1 MNKVLHCL
9 SRVPWFKV
17 ATVITVLLAIAY
29 LVLFFIGFT
38 NLANI
43 IAINVLQTLML
54 TFFLVALH
62 HFIKLNVLTMLK
74 TVAHCDDEA
83 AKQSLLGYWLSALS
97 DLVLIVVWVLMLLM
111 IWGIES
117 DNLLAWLYVITFTG
131 VKVGSTSFSIS
142 YLFKAV
148 VMFFV
153 VYYAMRLL
161 LMLIERKVFPYTRF
175 DQGTKDAI
183 STVFGYAG
191 LLLAIVMAVYT
202 LGISSTSLAFIVS
215 AFTFGLS
222 FGLKE
227 IFNNFIS
234 GIILF
239 IERPIKVGDWV
250 DVGGESGVVKHIRLR
265 ATTVETF
272 ARKTLLIPNSQFITS
287 IVSNDLYNP
296 IARSAITIEAG
307 YDDDPQAVK
316 DVLLSVAESNPK
328 VMKDPKPSVLFVN
341 FNDSGLEFCL
351 RFFCMTEDRATLTSE
366 LRYAIV
372 EEFRRAGLEIPYP
385 KRDIYIKESPEGGA
399 AA

>member
-1 MNKVLHCL
+1 MSKFISMLEKIE
-9 SRVPWFKV
+9 WFKV
-17 ATVITVLLAIAY
+17 VTVVLAIYAIIY
-29 LVLFFIGFT
+29 LILLFFGFT
-38 NLANI
+38 NFANRVTVDSMQTIMLALFLVSLHFFIKSNI
-43 IAINVLQTLML
+43 RMAVL
-54 TFFLVALH
+54 TF
-62 HFIKLNVLTMLK
+62 TE
-74 TVAHCDDEA
+74 DDEQTVD
-83 AKQSLLGYWLSALS
+83 QSLWLYWLVMVCDIVIL
-97 DLVLIVVWVLMLLM
+97 VVWFLMMLM

-117 DNLLAWLYVITFTG
+117 DNLFAWLYMITFTG
-131 VKVGSTSFSIS
+131 VKVGDASFSIT
-142 YLFKAV
+142 YLLKAV
-148 VMFFV
+148 VIYFV
-153 VYYAMRLL
+153 VYYVMRLI
-161 LMLIERKVFPYTRF
+161 LMLMERKVFPYTHF

-191 LLLAIVMAVYT
+191 LLLAIVVAVYS

-234 GIILF
+234 GVILF

-250 DVGGESGVVKHIRLR
+250 DVGGESGVVKNIKLR

-287 IVSNDLYNP
+287 VVSNDLYNP

-307 YDDDPQAVK
+307 YDDDPALVK
-316 DVLLSVAESNPK
+316 EVLLSVAKSNPS
-328 VMKDPKPSVLFVN
+328 VMKDPEPSVLFVD

-366 LRYAIV
+366 LRYTII
-372 EEFRRAGLEIPYP
+372 EEFRKAGLEIPYP
-385 KRDIYIKESPEGGA
+385 KRDVYIKENVKPA
-399 AA
+399 